1 MNEANEANV
10 EIGQLVQVGISFA
23 GSKIMHSNLL
33 IFFRAIYL
41 TGTLIKIQ
49 TFFNLSEFLNVFF
62 RFFLF
67 KISLHMGFT
76 TDFLKRFLF

>member
-33 IFFRAIYL
+33 IFFFGQY
-41 TGTLIKIQ
+41 T
-49 TFFNLSEFLNVFF
+49 
-62 RFFLF
+62 
-67 KISLHMGFT
+67 
-76 TDFLKRFLF
+76 